1 MKEKG
6 DKAVD
11 QEKVKQAITL
21 FLEGIGEDPGREGLL
36 ETPER
41 VARMVEEIFAGVSQD
56 PRRHLKKTFNEKHE
70 EMVLVKDIPLYS
82 FCEHHLLPFFGKAH
96 VAYVP
101 KDGRVTGLSKL
112 ARVVDEYSRRPQIQ
126 ERLTGQIADAVMEAL
141 DPYGVMVVIEAEHMC
156 MTIRGVNKPGTL
168 TLTSA
173 TRGNFRR
180 SAATRAEAM
189 ALIRRSGRE

>member
-1 MKEKG
+1 M
-6 DKAVD
+6 D